1 MKRKFEVTGMMCA
14 ACQANVDRAVAK
26 LDGVKSVN
34 VSLLS
39 KSMVVEYD
47 EAKVSEEQIN
57 QAVISSGYGCS
68 IFVNQSVRQ
77 IQEKRKKELAVR
89 RNKLIAS
96 VILLL
101 CLMVFSM
108 GPMMVPAWMDF
119 IHNSPKMV
127 ALCIINVAIQFV
139 FLVPIVVLNF
149 HHYVSG
155 YKSLIKLHPNMDALV
170 ALGSTASVVYGLYS
184 LIAMI
189 VAAACNESE
198 MVMALSMNIYVE
210 SAAMIPVFIS
220 LGKYFEAKA
229 TSKTTASI
237 ASLMA
242 LTPETALLMRG
253 EEAVEV
259 PTESLQEGDV
269 VLIKPGMSVPVDGV
283 VASGYGEIDESAITG
298 ESLPVYK
305 KVGDKA
311 VGATVNQDGTFTME
325 VTSVGKDTT
334 IGKIVELVQQASD
347 SKAPIARLADKI
359 SLFFVPTVILLSL
372 ITFATWLILT
382 GTGAVA
388 AEVKPD
394 VNLAFQLAIS
404 VLVISCPCALGLAT
418 PVAIMVGTG
427 KGAENGLLIK
437 SAEAFEITEKVDV
450 VLFDKTGT
458 LTKGEPVVTD
468 ALYYTKKETKVLED
482 VVCIEANSEHPLSK
496 AIVRYGVDLGVV
508 PSLAEDFDNYPGK
521 GVGGNGYY
529 IGNHAL
535 MADYD
540 IDVSQAEA
548 DFLRLSEEGKTV
560 IFVAHKGELMALF
573 ALADEIKESAK
584 SAVKTLQKLG
594 KKVGILTGDNE
605 KTAHYVGKVLGVDYV
620 YAGVLPGQ
628 KESIVSNLQIEGH
641 RVAMVGDGINDAPA
655 LTKADVGIAI
665 GAGTDI
671 AIESSDIVL
680 VRNDP
685 RDVVSV
691 IELSKKVV
699 INVKENLAWAFLYN
713 LILIPL
719 AAGAL
724 YGVTVAPN
732 WFTGS
737 QSHLVLTPMIG
748 SIAMSLSSVTVV
760 LNALRLRFFKTKIYT
775 GGKEDVWKQS

>member
-26 LDGVKSVN
+26 LNGVKSVN

-39 KSMVVEYD
+39 KSMIVEYD

-108 GPMMVPAWMDF
+108 GPMVVPAWMDF
-119 IHNSPKMV
+119 IHNSPNMV
-127 ALCIINVAIQFV
+127 ALCIINVVIQFV

-269 VLIKPGMSVPVDGV
+269 VLVKPGMSVPVDGV

-458 LTKGEPVVTD
+458 LTKGEPIVTD

-628 KESIVSNLQIEGH
+628 KESIVSNLQKEGH
-641 RVAMVGDGINDAPA
+641 KVAMVGDGINDAPA